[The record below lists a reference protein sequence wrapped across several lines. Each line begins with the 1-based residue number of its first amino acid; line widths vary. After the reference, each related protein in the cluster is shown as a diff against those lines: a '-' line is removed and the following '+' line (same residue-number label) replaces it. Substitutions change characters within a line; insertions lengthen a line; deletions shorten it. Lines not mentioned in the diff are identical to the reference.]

1 MMEDLLAF
9 GKQALASQPFSV
21 LLGAELLCFLQ
32 GRAELKIPIRP
43 DLKQQHGFVHGGV
56 ISYAA
61 DNALTFAGGSA
72 LGPGVLTS
80 EFKINYLRPAIGDF
94 LLARATVIYSSKSQA
109 VCRCDVF
116 MSNEGKESLCATSQ
130 GTISKLPQLSGRK
143 A

>member
-1 MMEDLLAF
+1 MEDLLAF

-61 DNALTFAGGSA
+61 DNALTFPGGSA
-72 LGPGVLTS
+72 LGPSVVTS
-80 EFKINYLRPAIGDF
+80 ELKIN
-94 LLARATVIYSSKSQA
+94 
-109 VCRCDVF
+109 
-116 MSNEGKESLCATSQ
+116 
-130 GTISKLPQLSGRK
+130 
-143 A
+143 